1 MKFDEKFLNSRKRM
15 EFDLNRLLNLTW
27 RWSLEC
33 SSCWIFFAAE
43 SSCKC
48 TEKLNLICRC
58 RTFGFHFS
66 SATNF
71 GWLSLDQF
79 LMLRKNRQKL
89 PEKATFR
96 KVHNRTSLIAH
107 NASLR
112 NYCSWFTKLTKKI
125 YLSLWRENSNKTFWT
140 TRSSFYFDGCKA
152 FMDDDRTNDL
162 GFVGWNEQN

>member
-79 LMLRKNRQKL
+79 LMLRKNRQKF

-96 KVHNRTSLIAH
+96 KVHNRLSLAEH

-112 NYCSWFTKLTKKI
+112 NYYSGFSKSTTKKSVFHFGVKI
-125 YLSLWRENSNKTFWT
+125 QMRPFEHLG
-140 TRSSFYFDGCKA
+140 TRSILKIVNQSW
-152 FMDDDRTNDL
+152 MML
-162 GFVGWNEQN
+162 